1 MKKIEMVFY
10 KTNPSEKNTGL
21 KYVLWEIVTCP
32 GEVCAVSQTTHDW
45 GFAFWDGKI
54 WEPMQVPDGWQ
65 ANVAYWA
72 NTVDPELLL
81 KEP

>member
-10 KTNPSEKNTGL
+10 KTSPSEKNTGL
-21 KYVLWEIVTCP
+21 KYVLWEINDGT
-32 GEVCAVSQTTHDW
+32 AITHDW

-72 NTVDPELLL
+72 NTVNPELLL
-81 KEP
+81 KEPSKIIRLG